1 MMLTYR
7 CCHRMSR
14 LSRRADPSA
23 SRPAKHME
31 RFSTTPAARVLRV
44 SRVVLLALAFIL
56 ISGLAVAQDRVG
68 PYAEE
73 LRNNPDFRVRTQ
85 AALALGAA
93 ADKRAVEPLCGGL
106 EDENTTVRAAAAAAL
121 GKLMLGG
128 EECLERRLNEETN
141 TSVKSVVEKA
151 LERLRGGGSPSGPS
165 LEAATYYVGIGLVTN
180 KTDRGEDELDRVVR
194 SSLLK
199 AFSQLSG
206 YAAAPKGETADQ
218 TRSVLAKHKHLKPF
232 FVWPKVSISYATGD
246 LSMKFDLSLFTYP
259 GKAFKGS
266 ITRNLTMP
274 DTPTRDVE
282 AEDDLIQTAAEAAVS
297 SVAAQASSLQ

>member
-1 MMLTYR
+1 MP
-7 CCHRMSR
+7 H
-14 LSRRADPSA
+14 
-23 SRPAKHME
+23 
-31 RFSTTPAARVLRV
+31 AALMRV
-44 SRVVLLALAFIL
+44 SRVVLLALAFTML
-56 ISGLAVAQDRVG
+56 SGLAFAQDRVG

-128 EECLERRLNEETN
+128 EQCLERRLNEETN

-151 LERLRGGGSPSGPS
+151 LERLRGGGGPSGPS

-180 KTDRGEDELDRVVR
+180 KTDRSEDELDRVVR

-218 TRSVLAKHKHLKPF
+218 ARSVLAKYKHLKPF
-232 FVWPKVSISYATGD
+232 FVWPKVSVSYVGGD